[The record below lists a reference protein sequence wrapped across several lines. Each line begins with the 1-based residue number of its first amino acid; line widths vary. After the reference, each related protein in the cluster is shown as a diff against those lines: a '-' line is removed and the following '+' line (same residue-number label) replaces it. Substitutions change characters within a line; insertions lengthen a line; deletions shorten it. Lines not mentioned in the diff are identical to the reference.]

1 MDAWTLV
8 IKYNCCYVVVAYAF
22 HPSTQE
28 TQGQP
33 EQVLEDSQSYTEKHG
48 LKKQNKNTQ
57 TKINNSNNNN
67 KTLIVRIKI
76 LACSLYFLSCF
87 NNYVV

>member
-1 MDAWTLV
+1 M
-8 IKYNCCYVVVAYAF
+8 VVAYAF

-57 TKINNSNNNN
+57 TKINNSNNN

-76 LACSLYFLSCF
+76 LACSLYIFKLF
-87 NNYVV
+87 